1 MKKDLTSSRETYGR
15 ELWFGFINHENR
27 DSLLINDGCTS
38 VLLTLGNGISPNLF
52 NSFENYK
59 ELNRDTVAQM
69 ILSNIVSK
77 RTPYA
82 VFMNNQLDSF
92 IKKMEIGK
100 FNKYKFIFINHDRY
114 TACYKLENSNI
125 VYKYIN
131 SSSND
136 IESFRAAIDILLSN
150 NKESFLFNESRLEIF
165 YNSEYNLKDDFLDK
179 FLNDKGTL
187 KASDYSTLDISDISF
202 DKEIIEDFYF
212 NLCNEYLLTA

>member
-1 MKKDLTSSRETYGR
+1 MKETYGR
-15 ELWFGFINHENR
+15 ELWFGFINHEAK

-38 VLLTLGNGISPNLF
+38 VLLTLGNEISPNLF
-52 NSFENYK
+52 NSYERYR
-59 ELNRDTVAQM
+59 EQNRDTVAQL
-69 ILSNIVSK
+69 ILANIVSK

-92 IKKMEIGK
+92 IKNMEIGK
-100 FNKYKFIFINHDRY
+100 FNKYRFIFVKHGRY
-114 TACYKLENSNI
+114 TACYKLENSNT

-131 SSSND
+131 SCKND

-165 YNSEYNLKDDFLDK
+165 YNSEFNLKDDFLDK

-212 NLCNEYLLTA
+212 NLCNDYLLTA

>member
-1 MKKDLTSSRETYGR
+1 MKETYGR

-38 VLLTLGNGISPNLF
+38 VLLTLGNQISPNLF

-59 ELNRDTVAQM
+59 ELNRDTIAQM
-69 ILSNIVSK
+69 ILANIVSK

-100 FNKYKFIFINHDRY
+100 FNKYKFIFIKHDRY

>member
-1 MKKDLTSSRETYGR
+1 MKETYGR
-15 ELWFGFINHENR
+15 ELWFGFINHEAK

-38 VLLTLGNGISPNLF
+38 VLLTLGNEISPNLF
-52 NSFENYK
+52 NSYERYR
-59 ELNRDTVAQM
+59 EQNRDTVAQL
-69 ILSNIVSK
+69 ILANIVSK

-92 IKKMEIGK
+92 IKNMEIGK
-100 FNKYKFIFINHDRY
+100 FNKYRFIFVKHGRY
-114 TACYKLENSNI
+114 TACYKLENSNT

-131 SSSND
+131 SGKND
-136 IESFRAAIDILLSN
+136 IESFRAVIDILLSN
-150 NKESFLFNESRLEIF
+150 NKESFLFNESRLE
-165 YNSEYNLKDDFLDK
+165 K

-212 NLCNEYLLTA
+212 NLCNDYLLTA

>member
-1 MKKDLTSSRETYGR
+1 MKETFGR
-15 ELWFGFINHENR
+15 ELWFGFINNEDR

-38 VLLTLGNGISPNLF
+38 VLLTLGNDINPNLF
-52 NSFENYK
+52 NSYERYR
-59 ELNRDTVAQM
+59 EQNRDTVAQL
-69 ILSNIVSK
+69 ILANIVSK

-100 FNKYKFIFINHDRY
+100 FNKYRFIFVKHGRY
-114 TACYKLENSNI
+114 TACYKLENSNT

-131 SSSND
+131 SGKND
-136 IESFRAAIDILLSN
+136 IESFRAAIDILMSN

-165 YNSEYNLKDDFLDK
+165 YNSEFNLKEDFLDK

-187 KASDYSTLDISDISF
+187 KSSDYSILDISDISF
-202 DKEIIEDFYF
+202 DKEIIEDFYY

>member
-1 MKKDLTSSRETYGR
+1 MKETFGR
-15 ELWFGFINHENR
+15 ELWFGFINHEDR

-38 VLLTLGNGISPNLF
+38 VLLTLGNEISPNLF
-52 NSFENYK
+52 NSYERYK
-59 ELNRDTVAQM
+59 EQNRDTVAQL
-69 ILSNIVSK
+69 ILANIVSK

-92 IKKMEIGK
+92 IKNMEIGK
-100 FNKYKFIFINHDRY
+100 FNKYRFIFVKHGRY
-114 TACYKLENSNI
+114 TACYKLENSNT

-131 SSSND
+131 SFSND
-136 IESFRAAIDILLSN
+136 IESFRAAIDMLLSN

-165 YNSEYNLKDDFLDK
+165 YNSEFNLKDDFLDK

-212 NLCNEYLLTA
+212 NLCNDYLLSA

>member
-1 MKKDLTSSRETYGR
+1 MKETFGR
-15 ELWFGFINHENR
+15 ELWFGFISYEDR

-38 VLLTLGNGISPNLF
+38 VLLTLGNEISPNLF
-52 NSFENYK
+52 NSYERYR
-59 ELNRDTVAQM
+59 EQNRDTVAQM
-69 ILSNIVSK
+69 ILANIVSK

-92 IKKMEIGK
+92 IKNMEIGK
-100 FNKYKFIFINHDRY
+100 FNKYRFIFVKHGRY
-114 TACYKLENSNI
+114 TACYKLENSNM

-131 SSSND
+131 SGKND
-136 IESFRAAIDILLSN
+136 IENFRSAIDILLSN

-165 YNSEYNLKDDFLDK
+165 YNSEFNLKDDFLDK

-187 KASDYSTLDISDISF
+187 KSSDYNTLDISDISF

>member
-1 MKKDLTSSRETYGR
+1 MKETYGR
-15 ELWFGFINHENR
+15 ELWFGFINHEDR

-38 VLLTLGNGISPNLF
+38 VLLKLGNEISPNLF
-52 NSFENYK
+52 NSYERYR
-59 ELNRDTVAQM
+59 EQNRDTVAQL

-100 FNKYKFIFINHDRY
+100 FNKYKFIFVKHGRY
-114 TACYKLENSNI
+114 TACYKLENSNT

-131 SSSND
+131 SFSND
-136 IESFRAAIDILLSN
+136 IESFRAAIDILMSN

-165 YNSEYNLKDDFLDK
+165 YNSEFNLKDDFLDK
-179 FLNDKGTL
+179 FVNDKGTL

-202 DKEIIEDFYF
+202 DKEIIEDFYY

>member
-1 MKKDLTSSRETYGR
+1 MKETYGR

-38 VLLTLGNGISPNLF
+38 VLLTLGNDISPNLF

-82 VFMNNQLDSF
+82 VFMNNQLNSF

-100 FNKYKFIFINHDRY
+100 FNKYKFIFIKHDRY

-131 SSSND
+131 SSNND

>member
-1 MKKDLTSSRETYGR
+1 MKETYGR
-15 ELWFGFINHENR
+15 ELWFGFINYENK

-38 VLLTLGNGISPNLF
+38 VLLPLVNEISPNLF
-52 NSFENYK
+52 NSYENYR
-59 ELNRDTVAQM
+59 EQNRDMIAQL
-69 ILSNIVSK
+69 ILANIVSK

-82 VFMNNQLDSF
+82 VFMNHQLDSF

-100 FNKYKFIFINHDRY
+100 FNKYKFIFIKHDRY
-114 TACYKLENSNI
+114 TACYKLENSNV

-131 SSSND
+131 SFKND

-150 NKESFLFNESRLEIF
+150 DKESFLFNESRLEIF
-165 YNSEYNLKDDFLDK
+165 YNSEFNLKDDFLDK

-187 KASDYSTLDISDISF
+187 KASDYSTLDLSDISF
-202 DKEIIEDFYF
+202 DKEIIEDFYY

>member
-1 MKKDLTSSRETYGR
+1 MKETYGR
-15 ELWFGFINHENR
+15 ELWFGFINHEAK

-38 VLLTLGNGISPNLF
+38 VLLTLGNEISPNLF
-52 NSFENYK
+52 NSYERYR
-59 ELNRDTVAQM
+59 EQNRDTVAQL
-69 ILSNIVSK
+69 ILANIVSK

-82 VFMNNQLDSF
+82 VFMNSQLDSF

-100 FNKYKFIFINHDRY
+100 FNKYKFIFVKHGRY
-114 TACYKLENSNI
+114 TACYKLENSNT

-131 SSSND
+131 SGKND

-165 YNSEYNLKDDFLDK
+165 YNSEFNLKDDFLDK

-187 KASDYSTLDISDISF
+187 KSSDYSVLDISDISF

-212 NLCNEYLLTA
+212 NLCNDYLLTA

>member
-1 MKKDLTSSRETYGR
+1 MKETYGR
-15 ELWFGFINHENR
+15 ELWFGFINHEAK
-27 DSLLINDGCTS
+27 DSLLINDGCIS
-38 VLLTLGNGISPNLF
+38 VLLTLGNEISPNLF
-52 NSFENYK
+52 NSYERYR
-59 ELNRDTVAQM
+59 EQNRDTVAQL
-69 ILSNIVSK
+69 ILANIVSK

-92 IKKMEIGK
+92 IKNMEIGK
-100 FNKYKFIFINHDRY
+100 FNKYRFIFVKHGRY
-114 TACYKLENSNI
+114 TACYKLENSNT

-131 SSSND
+131 SGKND

-165 YNSEYNLKDDFLDK
+165 YNSEFNLKDDFLDK

-212 NLCNEYLLTA
+212 NLCNDYLLTA

>member
-1 MKKDLTSSRETYGR
+1 MKETFGR
-15 ELWFGFINHENR
+15 ELWFGFINNDDR

-38 VLLTLGNGISPNLF
+38 VLLTLGNDINPNLF
-52 NSFENYK
+52 NSYESYR
-59 ELNRDTVAQM
+59 EQNRDTTAQL
-69 ILSNIVSK
+69 ILANIVSK

-92 IKKMEIGK
+92 IKKTEIGK
-100 FNKYKFIFINHDRY
+100 FNKYRFIFVKHGRY
-114 TACYKLENSNI
+114 TACYKLENSNT

-131 SSSND
+131 SFSND
-136 IESFRAAIDILLSN
+136 IESFSAAIDILMSN

-165 YNSEYNLKDDFLDK
+165 YNSEFNLKDDFLDK

-202 DKEIIEDFYF
+202 DKEIIEDFYY

>member
-1 MKKDLTSSRETYGR
+1 MKETYGR
-15 ELWFGFINHENR
+15 ELWFGFINHENK

-38 VLLTLGNGISPNLF
+38 VLLTLGNEINPNLF
-52 NSFENYK
+52 NSYERYR
-59 ELNRDTVAQM
+59 EQNRDTVAQL
-69 ILSNIVSK
+69 ILANIVSK

-92 IKKMEIGK
+92 IKKMEVGK
-100 FNKYKFIFINHDRY
+100 FNKYRFIFVKHGRY
-114 TACYKLENSNI
+114 TACYKLENSNT

-131 SSSND
+131 SFSND
-136 IESFRAAIDILLSN
+136 IESFRAAIDILMSN

-165 YNSEYNLKDDFLDK
+165 YNSEFNLKDDFLDN

-202 DKEIIEDFYF
+202 DKEIIEDFYY

>member
-1 MKKDLTSSRETYGR
+1 MKETYGR
-15 ELWFGFINHENR
+15 ELWFGFINHEAK

-38 VLLTLGNGISPNLF
+38 VLLTLGNEISPNLF
-52 NSFENYK
+52 NSYERYK
-59 ELNRDTVAQM
+59 EQNRDTVAQL
-69 ILSNIVSK
+69 ILANIVSK

-92 IKKMEIGK
+92 IKNMEIGK
-100 FNKYKFIFINHDRY
+100 FNKYRFIFVKHGRY
-114 TACYKLENSNI
+114 TACYKLENSNT

-131 SSSND
+131 SFSND

-165 YNSEYNLKDDFLDK
+165 YNSEFNLKDDFLDK

-187 KASDYSTLDISDISF
+187 KASDYSILDISDISF

-212 NLCNEYLLTA
+212 NLCNDYLLSA

>member
-1 MKKDLTSSRETYGR
+1 MKETFGR
-15 ELWFGFINHENR
+15 ELWFGFINHEDR

-38 VLLTLGNGISPNLF
+38 VLLTLGNEISPNLF
-52 NSFENYK
+52 NSYERYK
-59 ELNRDTVAQM
+59 EQNRDTVAQL
-69 ILSNIVSK
+69 ILANIVSK

-92 IKKMEIGK
+92 IKNMEIGK
-100 FNKYKFIFINHDRY
+100 FNKYRFIFVKHGRY
-114 TACYKLENSNI
+114 IACYKLENSNT

-131 SSSND
+131 SFSND

-165 YNSEYNLKDDFLDK
+165 YNSEFNLKDDFLDK

-212 NLCNEYLLTA
+212 NLCNDYLLSA

>member
-1 MKKDLTSSRETYGR
+1 MKETYGR
-15 ELWFGFINHENR
+15 ELWFGFIKHEDR

-38 VLLTLGNGISPNLF
+38 VLLRLGNEISPNLF
-52 NSFENYK
+52 NSYERYK
-59 ELNRDTVAQM
+59 ELNKDTVAQM

-82 VFMNNQLDSF
+82 VFMAGQLNSF
-92 IKKMEIGK
+92 INKMEVGK
-100 FNKYKFIFINHDRY
+100 FNKYKFIFIRHGRY
-114 TACYKLENSNI
+114 IACYKLDNSNT

-131 SSSND
+131 SSNNC
-136 IESFRAAIDILLSN
+136 IQSFRAAIDILLSN

-165 YNSEYNLKDDFLDK
+165 YNSEFNLKDDFLDK

-187 KASDYSTLDISDISF
+187 KSSDYATLDVSDISF
-202 DKEIIEDFYF
+202 DKEIIEEFYY

>member
-1 MKKDLTSSRETYGR
+1 MKETYGR

-38 VLLTLGNGISPNLF
+38 VLLTLGNEISPNLF
-52 NSFENYK
+52 NSYERYR
-59 ELNRDTVAQM
+59 EQNRDTVAQL
-69 ILSNIVSK
+69 ILANIVSK

-82 VFMNNQLDSF
+82 VFMNSQLDSF
-92 IKKMEIGK
+92 IKNMEIGK
-100 FNKYKFIFINHDRY
+100 FNKYRFIFVKHGRY
-114 TACYKLENSNI
+114 TACYKLENSNT

-131 SSSND
+131 SGKHD

-165 YNSEYNLKDDFLDK
+165 YNSEFNLKDDFLDK

>member
-1 MKKDLTSSRETYGR
+1 MNETFGR
-15 ELWFGFINHENR
+15 ELWFGFINHEDR

-38 VLLTLGNGISPNLF
+38 VLLTLGNDISPNLF
-52 NSFENYK
+52 NSYERYR
-59 ELNRDTVAQM
+59 EQNRDTVAQL
-69 ILSNIVSK
+69 ILANIVSK

-92 IKKMEIGK
+92 IKKMEVGK
-100 FNKYKFIFINHDRY
+100 FNKYRFIFVKHGRY
-114 TACYKLENSNI
+114 TACYKLENSNT

-131 SSSND
+131 AFSND
-136 IESFRAAIDILLSN
+136 IESFRAAIDILMAN

-165 YNSEYNLKDDFLDK
+165 YNSEFNLKDDFLDK

-187 KASDYSTLDISDISF
+187 KLSDYSTLDISDISF
-202 DKEIIEDFYF
+202 DKEVIEDFYY

>member
-1 MKKDLTSSRETYGR
+1 MKETFGR
-15 ELWFGFINHENR
+15 ELWFGFINNEDR

-38 VLLTLGNGISPNLF
+38 VLLTLGNEISPNLF
-52 NSFENYK
+52 NSYERYK
-59 ELNRDTVAQM
+59 EQNRDTVAQL
-69 ILSNIVSK
+69 ILANIVSK

-92 IKKMEIGK
+92 IKNMEIGK
-100 FNKYKFIFINHDRY
+100 FNKYRFIFVKHGRY
-114 TACYKLENSNI
+114 TACYKLENSNT
-125 VYKYIN
+125 VYKHIN
-131 SSSND
+131 SFSND

-165 YNSEYNLKDDFLDK
+165 YNSEFNLKDDFLDK

-212 NLCNEYLLTA
+212 NLCNDYLLSA

>member
-1 MKKDLTSSRETYGR
+1 MKETYGR

-38 VLLTLGNGISPNLF
+38 VLLTLGNQISPNLF

-59 ELNRDTVAQM
+59 ELNRDTIAQM

-100 FNKYKFIFINHDRY
+100 FNKYKFIFIKHDRY

>member
-1 MKKDLTSSRETYGR
+1 MKETYGR
-15 ELWFGFINHENR
+15 ELWFGFINHEDR

-38 VLLTLGNGISPNLF
+38 VLLMLGNEISPNLF
-52 NSFENYK
+52 NSYERYR
-59 ELNRDTVAQM
+59 EQNRDTVAQL
-69 ILSNIVSK
+69 ILANIVSK

-100 FNKYKFIFINHDRY
+100 FNKYRFIFVKHGRY
-114 TACYKLENSNI
+114 TACYKLENSNT

-131 SSSND
+131 SGKND
-136 IESFRAAIDILLSN
+136 IESFRAAINILLSN

-165 YNSEYNLKDDFLDK
+165 YNSEFNLKDDFLDK

-212 NLCNEYLLTA
+212 NLCNDYLLTA

>member
-1 MKKDLTSSRETYGR
+1 MKETYGR

-38 VLLTLGNGISPNLF
+38 VLLTLGNDINPNLF
-52 NSFENYK
+52 NSYENYR
-59 ELNRDTVAQM
+59 EQNRDTVAQL
-69 ILSNIVSK
+69 ILANIVSK

-100 FNKYKFIFINHDRY
+100 FNKYRFIFVKHGRY
-114 TACYKLENSNI
+114 TACYKLENSNT

-131 SSSND
+131 SFNND
-136 IESFRAAIDILLSN
+136 IESFRAAIDILMSN

-165 YNSEYNLKDDFLDK
+165 YNSEFNLKDDFLDK

-202 DKEIIEDFYF
+202 DKEVIEDFYY

>member
-1 MKKDLTSSRETYGR
+1 MKETYGR
-15 ELWFGFINHENR
+15 ELWFGFINHEAK

-38 VLLTLGNGISPNLF
+38 VLLTLGNEISPNLF
-52 NSFENYK
+52 NSYERYR
-59 ELNRDTVAQM
+59 EQNRDTVAQL
-69 ILSNIVSK
+69 ILANIVSK

-92 IKKMEIGK
+92 IKNMEIGK
-100 FNKYKFIFINHDRY
+100 FNKYRFIFVKHGRY
-114 TACYKLENSNI
+114 IACYKLENSNT

-131 SSSND
+131 SFSND

-165 YNSEYNLKDDFLDK
+165 YNSEFNLKDDFLDK

-212 NLCNEYLLTA
+212 NLCNDYLLSA

>member
-1 MKKDLTSSRETYGR
+1 MKETYGR
-15 ELWFGFINHENR
+15 ELWFGFINHEDR

-38 VLLTLGNGISPNLF
+38 VLLTLGNEISPNLF
-52 NSFENYK
+52 NSYERYR
-59 ELNRDTVAQM
+59 EQNRDTVAQL
-69 ILSNIVSK
+69 ILATIVSK

-100 FNKYKFIFINHDRY
+100 FNKYRFIFVKHGRY
-114 TACYKLENSNI
+114 TACYKLENSNT

-131 SSSND
+131 SGRND

-165 YNSEYNLKDDFLDK
+165 YNSEFNLKDDFLDK

>member
-1 MKKDLTSSRETYGR
+1 MKETYGR

-38 VLLTLGNGISPNLF
+38 VLLTLGNDINPNLF
-52 NSFENYK
+52 NSYENYR
-59 ELNRDTVAQM
+59 EQNRDTVAQL
-69 ILSNIVSK
+69 ILANIVSK

-82 VFMNNQLDSF
+82 VFMNSQLDSF
-92 IKKMEIGK
+92 IKKMEVGK
-100 FNKYKFIFINHDRY
+100 FNKYRFIFVKHGRY
-114 TACYKLENSNI
+114 TACYKLENSNT

-131 SSSND
+131 AFSND
-136 IESFRAAIDILLSN
+136 IESFRAAIDILMSN

-165 YNSEYNLKDDFLDK
+165 YNSEFNLKDDFLDK

-202 DKEIIEDFYF
+202 DKEIIEDFYY

>member
-1 MKKDLTSSRETYGR
+1 MKETFGR
-15 ELWFGFINHENR
+15 ELWFGFINHEDR

-38 VLLTLGNGISPNLF
+38 VLLTLGNDINPNLF
-52 NSFENYK
+52 NSYERYR
-59 ELNRDTVAQM
+59 EQNRDTIAQL
-69 ILSNIVSK
+69 ILANIVSK

-92 IKKMEIGK
+92 IKKMEVGK
-100 FNKYKFIFINHDRY
+100 FNKYRFIFVKHGRY
-114 TACYKLENSNI
+114 TACYKLENSNT

-131 SSSND
+131 SGKND
-136 IESFRAAIDILLSN
+136 IASFRAAIDILLSN

-165 YNSEYNLKDDFLDK
+165 YNNEFNLKDDFLDK

-212 NLCNEYLLTA
+212 NLCNDYLLTA